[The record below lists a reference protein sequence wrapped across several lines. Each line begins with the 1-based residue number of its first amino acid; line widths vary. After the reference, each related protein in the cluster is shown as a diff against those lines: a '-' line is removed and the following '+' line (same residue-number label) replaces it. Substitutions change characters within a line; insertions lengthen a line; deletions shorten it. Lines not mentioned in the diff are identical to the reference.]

1 MKKKLLLKTYLF
13 KIVLCIQKIYV
24 TNVVI
29 KKMCGG
35 IEKIG
40 CDVIV
45 KSEMEKLIKTEQK
58 LIKSNAKERDF

>member
-1 MKKKLLLKTYLF
+1 
-13 KIVLCIQKIYV
+13 
-24 TNVVI
+24 
-29 KKMCGG
+29 MCGG